1 MPYIYKITNKLNGKI
16 YIGKTTCSVQK
27 RWKEHLQD
35 YKKSRCEKRP
45 LYDAML
51 KYGPEN
57 FHIEEVEECSLE
69 KLSERETY
77 WIEFFDT
84 FKRGYNAT
92 KGGDGKPYLDYELI
106 YKTYLET
113 KSLTLTS
120 QICGCDRKNV
130 KKIIFAYDYPKEEFK
145 KDKENNY
152 KKARQKEK
160 ELTGKNVA
168 MLDKETGQVLKTFAS
183 LKEAERFLGKPK
195 GNSHISAAC
204 RGKRKTAYGYKWK
217 FLGE

>member
-1 MPYIYKITNKLNGKI
+1 MPYIYKITNKLNGKM

-27 RWKEHLQD
+27 RWKEHLHD

-57 FHIEEVEECSLE
+57 FYIEEVEECPLE

-77 WIEFFDT
+77 WIEFFGT

-92 KGGDGKPYLDYELI
+92 KGGDGKTYLDYELI

-120 QICGCDRKNV
+120 QICGCDRKSI
-130 KKIIFAYDYPKEEFK
+130 KKIIFIYDYPKEEF
-145 KDKENNY
+145 
-152 KKARQKEK
+152 EK
-160 ELTGKNVA
+160 NKVDNSKSVV
-168 MLDKETGQVLKTFAS
+168 MLDKETGEVLKTFAS
-183 LKEAERFLGKPK
+183 MVEAEKFLGKRK
-195 GNSHISAAC
+195 GGTHISDVC
-204 RGKRKTAYGYKWK
+204 KGKRKTAYGYKWK
-217 FLGE
+217 FL

>member
-1 MPYIYKITNKLNGKI
+1 MPYIYKITNKLNGKM
-16 YIGKTTCSVQK
+16 YIGKTTCNVQK
-27 RWKEHLQD
+27 RWKEHLHD
-35 YKKSRCEKRP
+35 YKKSRYEKRP

-57 FHIEEVEECSLE
+57 FYIEKVEECPLE

-77 WIEFFDT
+77 WIEFFGS

-113 KSLTLTS
+113 KSLALTS
-120 QICGCDRKNV
+120 KICGCDNSSV
-130 KKIIFAYDYPKEEFK
+130 KRVIFAYGYSKEDLE

-152 KKARQKEK
+152 KKARQKTK
-160 ELTGKNVA
+160 ELEGKDVA
-168 MLDKETGQVLKTFAS
+168 MLDKKTGEVLKTFAS
-183 LKEAERFLGKPK
+183 LREAERFLGKRM
-195 GNSHISAAC
+195 SSAHISDVC
-204 RGKRKTAYGYKWK
+204 KGKRKTAYGYKWK
-217 FLGE
+217 FLKE